1 MKIYPEPTFQQQIL
15 VLLNLQ
21 NPTACAQIMGNKMAP
36 KLHGMAYFYS
46 VPQGGMI
53 IEVEVFGL
61 PYINSS
67 NSSFHGMHIHENGDC
82 TPPFDKTGNHYNP
95 KNQPHPKHAGDLPPL
110 LGNSGYAYSVFYTD
124 RFDAEDI
131 IGRSLIIHDN
141 PDDFKTQPSGD
152 SGSKIGCGV
161 IFQL

>member
-15 VLLNLQ
+15 VLLNMQ

-124 RFDAEDI
+124 RFDADDI

-161 IFQL
+161 IFRL